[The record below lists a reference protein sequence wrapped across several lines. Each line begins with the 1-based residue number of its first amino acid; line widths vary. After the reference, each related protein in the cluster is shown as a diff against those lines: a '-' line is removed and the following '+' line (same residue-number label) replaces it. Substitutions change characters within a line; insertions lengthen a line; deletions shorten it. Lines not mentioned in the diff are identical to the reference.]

1 MSVNSYTDLAAHAG
15 HRVAVVIYAQENAAV
30 ECETCSVVLVD
41 FARADETELA
51 ELLALAEQCGIAEDT
66 LDETVHDMAA
76 ATGSSVNNEG
86 RDRQIAYLQAEI
98 GTRATRELLDRER
111 QR

>member
-1 MSVNSYTDLAAHAG
+1 VSVNSYTDLAAHAG

-76 ATGSSVNNEG
+76 ATGSRAPTMTQIPPPPEG
-86 RDRQIAYLQAEI
+86 IEARRR
-98 GTRATRELLDRER
+98 RASAAS
-111 QR
+111 

>member
-1 MSVNSYTDLAAHAG
+1 MSASSYTDLAAHAG
-15 HRVAVVIYAQENAAV
+15 HRVAGGIYAQENAAV
-30 ECETCSVVLVD
+30 ECETCREVLVD

-86 RDRQIAYLQAEI
+86 RDSQIAYLQAEI
-98 GTRATRELLDRER
+98 GTRATRELLDREG